1 MSFIKK
7 VFSSAIKYIRN
18 IIADLVSNIES
29 VIILG
34 CATLGITTLL
44 AEIPFHFMLP
54 TFIDLPLVIPFT
66 SCLIITGLIFSI
78 KWRNYESAI

>member
-7 VFSSAIKYIRN
+7 VFSSAIKYIRS

-54 TFIDLPLVIPFT
+54 AILDGALIIPFI

-78 KWRNYESAI
+78 KWRNHESTI